1 MKPLVFARW
10 ELECDPLAT
19 RDLYRKRA
27 TGSAEA
33 CGCLQCLNF
42 VAARSRLY
50 PSAALN
56 LFEQLGINS
65 EREIEVSYN
74 ARIEAGKHHYAGF
87 FHLIGK
93 ITDGVDASRQIAANA
108 WTFDL
113 EKVNEHFHLGFT
125 SRIALLD
132 VSFAT
137 LPIVQLEFQA
147 IVPWLLSEPE
157 PEW

>member
-1 MKPLVFARW
+1 MFARW

-19 RDLYRKRA
+19 RELYSKRT

-42 VAARSRLY
+42 VAARSRLF

-56 LFEQLGINS
+56 LFEELGIS
-65 EREIEVSYN
+65 PDREIEVSYN
-74 ARIEAGKHHYAGF
+74 ARVEAGKHHYSGF

-93 ITDGVDASRQIAANA
+93 ITNGVDASRQIAANA

-113 EKVNEHFHLGFT
+113 EKVDERLQLGFT

-132 VSFAT
+132 ESFAR
-137 LPIVQLEFQA
+137 LPVVQLEFQA

-157 PEW
+157 PDY